1 MVLGIFF
8 LVFII
13 WMVRYIYRNYNGW
26 YTSFIHRRMLRL
38 DLREKEE
45 ELKIKYGGFAGQE
58 KRADT
63 AQELERLRLLLSSRE
78 STIEQKHL
86 TAQKILELQLMRLQF
101 MSSDLKVEAEKKALR
116 DMEDIIT
123 KIQEDP
129 SIDSTF

>member
-1 MVLGIFF
+1 MIFAIIFF
-8 LVFII
+8 GVVI
-13 WMVRYIYRNYNGW
+13 WILRYIYRNYNGW

-45 ELKIKYGGFAGQE
+45 ELKIKYGSFAGQE

-63 AQELERLRLLLSSRE
+63 AQELERLRLLLSNNE
-78 STIEQKHL
+78 LNIEQKHL

-101 MSSDLKVEAEKKALR
+101 LSSDLKVEAEKKALR
-116 DMEDIIT
+116 DMEEIIT
-123 KIQEDP
+123 KIQADP